1 MYLQSYQADADLKKW
16 AAADLLYGPAD
27 FIAVYDDQG
36 CDLKDRLHS
45 DHSESSPNTDGRI
58 TKIKCPTVQ
67 RFVKSDQI

>member
-36 CDLKDRLHS
+36 CDLKDRSHS
-45 DHSESSPNTDGRI
+45 DHSESSLNTDGKNHQNKMSNGSTI
-58 TKIKCPTVQ
+58 CKV
-67 RFVKSDQI
+67 